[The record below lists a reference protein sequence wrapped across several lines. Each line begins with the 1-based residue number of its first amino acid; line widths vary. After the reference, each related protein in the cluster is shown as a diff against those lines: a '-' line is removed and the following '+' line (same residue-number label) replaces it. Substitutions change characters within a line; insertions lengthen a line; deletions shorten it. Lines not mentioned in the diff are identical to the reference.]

1 LIVARQLWYE
11 TARRRFGSRLNFQAG
26 NYFVADMMRK
36 IKVGV
41 IGVGYLG
48 KFHAEKYAAM
58 AEAELIGVADSNP
71 DRATAVAGKCGTRAF
86 GDYRDLLDEVE
97 AVSVVVPTSL
107 HHEVG
112 MACLDRGVD
121 IMMEKP
127 MTTTLAEADELIAL
141 ATGKGR
147 ILQVG
152 HLERYNPA
160 VLAMEQY
167 LTQPIFIESHRIH
180 SFKPR
185 GIDVDVV
192 LDLMI
197 HDIDIILSIVK
208 SPLTTIHTV
217 GVPVVTPLTDIANA
231 RLIFENGCTANITVS
246 RISRDNIRKL
256 RIFQPCSYLLV
267 DYAKK
272 ELMVLRLRKE
282 LNKAGLPQEEVT
294 TSSFGEEDALEAEL
308 RDFVVNVRNRTT
320 PRVSGQQGRTALAVA
335 QQIMAQIHEYAERYQ
350 HLLQHP

>member
-1 LIVARQLWYE
+1 MAE
-11 TARRRFGSRLNFQAG
+11 S
-26 NYFVADMMRK
+26 MRK
-36 IKVGV
+36 IRVGV

-58 AEAELIGVADSNP
+58 AEAELVGVADANP
-71 DRATAVAGKCGTRAF
+71 EQAAAVAEKCATRAF
-86 GDYRDLLDEVE
+86 ADYRELLNEVE
-97 AVSVVVPTSL
+97 AVSIVVPTSL

-112 MACLDRGVD
+112 MACLARGVD
-121 IMMEKP
+121 VMLEKP

-141 ATGKGR
+141 AQANGR

-167 LTQPIFIESHRIH
+167 LAQPLFIESHRIH

-185 GIDVDVV
+185 GTDVDVV

-197 HDIDIILSIVK
+197 HDIDIILSIIDA
-208 SPLTTIHTV
+208 PLATIHTV
-217 GVPVVTPLTDIANA
+217 GVPVVTPFTDIANA

-246 RISRDNIRKL
+246 RISKDNIRRL
-256 RIFQPCSYLLV
+256 RVFQPRSYLSV

-272 ELMVLRLRKE
+272 ELMVIRLKKE
-282 LNKAGLPQEEVT
+282 LSAEGMPQEEVIT
-294 TSSFGEEDALEAEL
+294 ACFVEEDALEAEL
-308 RDFVVNVRNRTT
+308 RDFVANVRNRAT
-320 PRVSGQQGRTALAVA
+320 PRVSGRQGRVALAVA
-335 QQIMAQIHEYAERYQ
+335 QQIMAQIRENAQRYQ
-350 HLLQHP
+350 HLLRNA